1 MRYIEEYV
9 SVELLSSYGFYN
21 SKYNLKSN
29 SKPLLE
35 GIVLNKGLYTVYT
48 GYCKTANVR
57 AIILRSHSNPPEW
70 YFGVI
75 KEMKDAELEGA
86 RHAEF
91 LTLLA
96 QIATPNHCVEG
107 KDLLAKLEEATRDKR

>member
-9 SVELLSSYGFYN
+9 SVELLTFYGFYFYN
-21 SKYNLKSN
+21 SRCN

-35 GIVLNKGLYTVYT
+35 GIVLNKGTYTVYT

-57 AIILRSHSNPPEW
+57 AIILRLHNTPPEW

-86 RHAEF
+86 RHTEF

-96 QIATPNHCVEG
+96 QIATLNHRVKG